1 MKKEQRFNYILG
13 KLDQEKMVEFN
24 PLSIELNISEDTV
37 RRDIE
42 ELAKNGLLSKVR
54 GGAIPRSENPLTF
67 KDRIGYLS
75 KDKEVI
81 ALKALRLIRNGQT
94 IFLDGGTSVYTLV
107 SLFPA
112 DIKLTVITNNVAII
126 PLLALY
132 NGIKTIVLGGQYMK
146 TTESLYGLEAVRGA
160 EKFRA
165 DVFFLAPCS
174 IDEKG
179 VTATYLEEAELKQ
192 AMIASSDQVV
202 VLCNF
207 NKLDTKDP
215 YAVCRLEDLSYVI
228 TEEDVNCKEFDFYKN
243 AGIVFI

>member
-1 MKKEQRFNYILG
+1 
-13 KLDQEKMVEFN
+13 MVEFN
-24 PLSIELNISEDTV
+24 TLSIELKISEDTV

-75 KDKEVI
+75 QDKEVI
-81 ALKALRLIRNGQT
+81 ALKALRLIKNGQT

-132 NGIKTIVLGGQYMK
+132 NGIKTIVLGGEYTR
-146 TTESLYGLEAVRGA
+146 TTESLFGLEAVKGA

-165 DVFFLAPCS
+165 DIFFLAPCS

-179 VTATYLEEAELKQ
+179 VTATYKEEAELKQ
-192 AMIASSDQVV
+192 AMIASADQVV
-202 VLCNF
+202 LLCNF

-215 YAVCRLEDLSYVI
+215 YNVCRLEELTYII
-228 TEEDVNCKEFDFYKN
+228 TEEDISCKEFDLYKKS
-243 AGIVFI
+243 GIIFL

>member
-1 MKKEQRFNYILG
+1 MKKEQRFNYILE
-13 KLDQEKMVEFN
+13 KLGQQKVVEFN
-24 PLSIELNISEDTV
+24 ALSIDLKISEDTV
-37 RRDIE
+37 RRDID

-81 ALKALRLIRNGQT
+81 ALKALRLISNGQT
-94 IFLDGGTSVYTLV
+94 IFLDGGTSIYTLV
-107 SLFPA
+107 SLFPT

-132 NGIKTIVLGGQYMK
+132 NGIKTIVLGGEYIK
-146 TTESLYGLEAVRGA
+146 ATESLCGLEAVKGA

-165 DVFFLAPCS
+165 DIFFLAPCA

-179 VTATYLEEAELKQ
+179 ITATYKEEAELKQ
-192 AMIASSDQVV
+192 AMIASSEQVV
-202 VLCNF
+202 VLSNF
-207 NKLDTKDP
+207 NKLDTKDS
-215 YAVCRLEDLSYVI
+215 YVVCRLEDLSYII
-228 TEEDVNCKEFDFYKN
+228 TEEDLHCKEFDLYKKS
-243 AGIVFI
+243 GIIFI

>member
-1 MKKEQRFNYILG
+1 MKKEQRFNYILK
-13 KLDQEKMVEFN
+13 KLDQEKAVEFN
-24 PLSIELNISEDTV
+24 ALSIALKISEDTV
-37 RRDIE
+37 RRDID

-54 GGAIPRSENPLTF
+54 GGAIPRAENPLTF

-81 ALKALRLIRNGQT
+81 ALKALRLIQNGQT
-94 IFLDGGTSVYTLV
+94 IFLDGGTSIYTLV

-112 DIKLTVITNNVAII
+112 DIKLTVITNNVAVV

-132 NGIKTIVLGGQYMK
+132 SGIKIIVLGGQYLK
-146 TTESLYGLEAVRGA
+146 DTETLFGLEAVKGA

-165 DVFFLAPCS
+165 DIFFLAPCA

-179 VTATYLEEAELKQ
+179 VTATYKEEAELKQ
-192 AMIASSDQVV
+192 TMMTNADQVV

-207 NKLDTKDP
+207 NKLNTKDS
-215 YAVCRLEDLSYVI
+215 YTVCRLEDLSYII
-228 TEEDVNCKEFDFYKN
+228 TEEDLHCREFDLYKKS
-243 AGIVFI
+243 GIIFI

>member
-1 MKKEQRFNYILG
+1 MKKEQRFNYILE
-13 KLDQEKMVEFN
+13 KLGQQKVVEFN
-24 PLSIELNISEDTV
+24 ALSIDLKISEDTV
-37 RRDIE
+37 RRDID

-81 ALKALRLIRNGQT
+81 ALKALRLISNGQT
-94 IFLDGGTSVYTLV
+94 IFLDGGTSIYTLV
-107 SLFPA
+107 SLFPT

-132 NGIKTIVLGGQYMK
+132 NGIKTIVLGGEYIK
-146 TTESLYGLEAVRGA
+146 ATESLCGLEAVKGA

-165 DVFFLAPCS
+165 DIFFLAPCA
-174 IDEKG
+174 IDQKG
-179 VTATYLEEAELKQ
+179 ITATYKEEAELKQ

-202 VLCNF
+202 VLSNF
-207 NKLDTKDP
+207 NKLDTKDS
-215 YAVCRLEDLSYVI
+215 YVVCRLEDLSYII
-228 TEEDVNCKEFDFYKN
+228 TEEDLHCKEFDLYKKS
-243 AGIVFI
+243 GIIFI

>member
-1 MKKEQRFNYILG
+1 MKKEQRFNYILD
-13 KLDQEKMVEFN
+13 KLGQQKVVEFN
-24 PLSIELNISEDTV
+24 ALSIDLKISEDTV
-37 RRDIE
+37 RRDID

-81 ALKALRLIRNGQT
+81 ALKALRLISNGQT
-94 IFLDGGTSVYTLV
+94 IFLDGGTSIYTLV
-107 SLFPA
+107 SLFPT

-132 NGIKTIVLGGQYMK
+132 NGIKTIVLGGEYIK
-146 TTESLYGLEAVRGA
+146 ATESLCGLEAVKGA

-165 DVFFLAPCS
+165 DIFFLAPCA

-179 VTATYLEEAELKQ
+179 ITATYKEEAELKQ

-202 VLCNF
+202 VLSNF
-207 NKLDTKDP
+207 NKLDTKDS
-215 YAVCRLEDLSYVI
+215 YVVCRLEDLSYII
-228 TEEDVNCKEFDFYKN
+228 TEEDLHCKEFDLYKKS
-243 AGIVFI
+243 GIIFI

>member
-1 MKKEQRFNYILG
+1 MKKEQRFNYILE
-13 KLDQEKMVEFN
+13 KLDQQKMVEFN
-24 PLSIELNISEDTV
+24 ALSIELKISEDTV
-37 RRDIE
+37 RRDID

-81 ALKALRLIRNGQT
+81 ALKALRLIKNGQT
-94 IFLDGGTSVYTLV
+94 IFLDGGTSIYTLV
-107 SLFPA
+107 SLFPT

-132 NGIKTIVLGGQYMK
+132 NGIKTIVLGGEYIK
-146 TTESLYGLEAVRGA
+146 ATESLCGLEAVKGA

-165 DVFFLAPCS
+165 DIFFLAPCS

-179 VTATYLEEAELKQ
+179 VTATYKEEAELKRT
-192 AMIASSDQVV
+192 MIACSDQVV

-207 NKLDTKDP
+207 NKLDTKDS
-215 YAVCRLEDLSYVI
+215 YAVCRPEDLSYVI
-228 TEEDVNCKEFDFYKN
+228 TEEDLNCKEFDLYKKS
-243 AGIVFI
+243 GITFI